1 MDADDMLATG
11 FTIFH
16 PWLVCGM
23 KTSLAFST
31 HLSSLTSCSLVL
43 SIAQRVL
50 LSPGMGLPGFPLI

>member
-1 MDADDMLATG
+1 MDADNMLATG

-31 HLSSLTSCSLVL
+31 LCPPSHP
-43 SIAQRVL
+43 AL
-50 LSPGMGLPGFPLI
+50 LL